1 MSDAESH
8 RTAPNSVEPNAAE
21 LNDSRSAA
29 ALLIAI
35 DDFLD
40 YLRIERQLS
49 VNTRSNYGRNLS
61 AMAEQLTELALATWS
76 ALTIHHVRGIATRMH
91 KSGLSPRSIATK
103 LSALRSFC
111 DWLIIQGQLQANPA
125 RGVSAPKQGRPLPKN
140 LDVDELHQLMN
151 IDEADPLAI
160 RDRAI
165 MELMYSSGLRLAELV
180 DLNLGD
186 IQFAERQV
194 RVIGK
199 GNKERIL
206 PVGRMALEWLEKWL
220 KVRATLAGGEEFA
233 LFVSQRQ
240 RRISHR
246 SVQLRMAEWGGKQSL
261 SSHIH
266 PHKLRHS
273 FATHMLESSGDL
285 RAVQELLGHADL
297 ATTQIYTHLDFQ
309 HLAKAYDNAHP
320 RAKREKE

>member
-1 MSDAESH
+1 MADSQLL
-8 RTAPNSVEPNAAE
+8 TAINA
-21 LNDSRSAA
+21 
-29 ALLIAI
+29 
-35 DDFLD
+35 FLD

-49 VNTRSNYGRNLS
+49 PHTRDGYGRHLQG
-61 AMAEQLTELALATWS
+61 MAEQLSELQLTCWS
-76 ALTIHHVRGIATRMH
+76 SLTLPHVRGLATRMH

-111 DWLIIQGQLQANPA
+111 DWLIVQGQLSANPA

-140 LDVDELHQLMN
+140 LDVDELHQLMA
-151 IDEADPLAI
+151 IDESDPLAI
-160 RDRAI
+160 RDRAM

-180 DLNLGD
+180 SLDLGD
-186 IQFAERQV
+186 IQFTERQV
-194 RVIGK
+194 RVLGK
-199 GNKERIL
+199 GNKERVL
-206 PVGRMALEWLEKWL
+206 PVGRMALDWLAKWL
-220 KVRATLAGGEEFA
+220 AVRDSVAGAETQA

-246 SVQLRMAEWGGKQSL
+246 SVQLRMAQWGNKQSL
-261 SSHIH
+261 TSHIN

-309 HLAKAYDNAHP
+309 HLANAYDQAHP
-320 RAKREKE
+320 RAKRKEEK